1 MKKLL
6 SIVLI
11 LVLSLS
17 CFSLASCDKEEF
29 TKEQLEAYENYTN
42 ALKKTNELDDL
53 DGKLDM
59 IISMNVQGTQQTV
72 SYNFN
77 MKASGATDPKAV
89 KMRLGGKMNLS
100 GQNTVMDCYMENSWA
115 YYDMNVSGQKVKF
128 KTNLA
133 DGGNSYSELFN
144 AGNVDLPKSLF
155 KKVAVTEQSDGSKLL
170 ELTLSGKQLLSL
182 YTDLAANL
190 GTDFSASDI
199 SDASVNATVNKDG
212 YLSKTTVSYTMM
224 IQGISAKLTL
234 TVEYFN
240 LGKSVTVEPIEG
252 YQSFPEQIIGG

>member
-59 IISMNVQGTQQTV
+59 IISMNVQGTRKTV
-72 SYNFN
+72 SY
-77 MKASGATDPKAV
+77 A
-89 KMRLGGKMNLS
+89 
-100 GQNTVMDCYMENSWA
+100 
-115 YYDMNVSGQKVKF
+115 
-128 KTNLA
+128 
-133 DGGNSYSELFN
+133 
-144 AGNVDLPKSLF
+144 
-155 KKVAVTEQSDGSKLL
+155 
-170 ELTLSGKQLLSL
+170 
-182 YTDLAANL
+182 
-190 GTDFSASDI
+190 
-199 SDASVNATVNKDG
+199 
-212 YLSKTTVSYTMM
+212 MM
-224 IQGISAKLTL
+224 TQGISAKLTL